1 MRTLSAFALAMVLAT
16 GGALAQ
22 GTGGSG
28 SGSGGGGTPSGPG
41 GTSTGK
47 DASAKPTPQDCARGY
62 QTGARWTK
70 MEFDAACKKQ

>member
-28 SGSGGGGTPSGPG
+28 SSGTGGTPSGPG

-47 DASAKPTPQDCARGY
+47 EAGAMPTAQDCARGW
-62 QTGARWTK
+62 QAGSRWTQT
-70 MEFDAACKKQ
+70 EFNEACKKK

>member
-28 SGSGGGGTPSGPG
+28 SSGTGGTPSGPG

-47 DASAKPTPQDCARGY
+47 DAAAKPTPQDCARGY

>member
-1 MRTLSAFALAMVLAT
+1 MKTLSAFALAMVLAT

-28 SGSGGGGTPSGPG
+28 SGSSGGTPSGPG

-47 DASAKPTPQDCARGY
+47 DAAAKPTPQDCARGY

>member
-22 GTGGSG
+22 GSGGAG
-28 SGSGGGGTPSGPG
+28 SGGGTPSGPG

-47 DASAKPTPQDCARGY
+47 DAAAKPTAQDCARGY
-62 QTGARWTK
+62 QAGSRWTQA
-70 MEFDAACKKQ
+70 EFNEACKK

>member
-22 GTGGSG
+22 GTGS
-28 SGSGGGGTPSGPG
+28 SGSGGTAGGTG

-47 DASAKPTPQDCARGY
+47 DAAAKPTPQDCARGY

>member
-1 MRTLSAFALAMVLAT
+1 MKTLSALALAMVLAT

-22 GTGGSG
+22 GSGG
-28 SGSGGGGTPSGPG
+28 SGSGGGTAAGTG

-47 DASAKPTPQDCARGY
+47 DAAAKPTPQDCARGY

>member
-1 MRTLSAFALAMVLAT
+1 MRTLSAFALTMVLAT

-28 SGSGGGGTPSGPG
+28 SGGGTPSGPG

-47 DASAKPTPQDCARGY
+47 DASAMPTVQDCARGY
-62 QTGARWTK
+62 QAGSRWTK
-70 MEFDAACKKQ
+70 VEFDEACKKK

>member
-1 MRTLSAFALAMVLAT
+1 MKTLSAFALAMVLAT
-16 GGALAQ
+16 GGAMAQ
-22 GTGGSG
+22 GSGG
-28 SGSGGGGTPSGPG
+28 SGSGGGTASGTG

-47 DASAKPTPQDCARGY
+47 DAAAKPTPQDCARGY